1 MFASI
6 HCTGTVAWCT
16 SSLTIDKDYVVQQQR
31 RRYVRLGSIVKAAR
45 AFQKTVI
52 TNDNRRITVGKLQ
65 EMAQVCASALRHGN
79 IGKARELLE
88 DVSHVEIGP
97 ESVDGCELVYSVCR
111 AALPTLW

>member
-1 MFASI
+1 MFPYCDA
-6 HCTGTVAWCT
+6 

-45 AFQKTVI
+45 TFQKTVI

-79 IGKARELLE
+79 IGKARELME
-88 DVSHVEIGP
+88 DVS
-97 ESVDGCELVYSVCR
+97 GCLCCVV
-111 AALPTLW
+111 LPSRQLLCSARH